1 MRTKLSKI
9 SGLTLIEILIAIV
22 ISSLMMAAMFTSYSI
37 VNSTYR
43 QVTDRAKISQAGR
56 DVVGQMLRE
65 VRMAGFR
72 YFNDNIAAHDSHVPI
87 KITKRKGFQDAAGK
101 DPARKEEVGCDTL
114 EIVYGS
120 VDYDSKQTDVD
131 KRYTYTRYKIKYW
144 CEASDKIENV
154 NDQSRI
160 EGFKVLKSF
169 QKWNGTNFTAVVS
182 AKDPSFNR
190 LYEREQ
196 VLDYVQDMV
205 FVPLDK
211 DGKRIDADS
220 SGKYS
225 NTQVVPSQGKEFDV
239 RTVDIGLIVR
249 STKPFYRDDTRA
261 GAIRKI
267 ISLTSG
273 RDISKQ
279 DRYLRDIITVT
290 ANARNVGLDK

>member
-1 MRTKLSKI
+1 MKKKFSKI

-22 ISSLMMAAMFTSYSI
+22 ISSLMMAAMFTSYSV

-56 DVVGQMLRE
+56 DLVGQILRE
-65 VRMAGFR
+65 VRMAGYK
-72 YFNDNIAAHDSHVPI
+72 YFNDNIAAHDSHIPI
-87 KITKRKGFQDAAGK
+87 KITKRKGFSDAGTKAPK
-101 DPARKEEVGCDTL
+101 VNEEVGCDTL

-120 VDYDSKQTDVD
+120 VDYKSTETDVD

-144 CEASDKIENV
+144 CEASAKIDPFTDKEIK
-154 NDQSRI
+154 
-160 EGFKVLKSF
+160 GFKVLKARE
-169 QKWNGTNFTAVVS
+169 KWDSSTSKFS
-182 AKDPSFNR
+182 ALSTDDTLF
-190 LYEREQ
+190 EREE

-205 FVPLDK
+205 FVPLDEN
-211 DGKRIDADS
+211 GKRIDADS
-220 SGKYS
+220 SGKYT
-225 NTQVVPSQGKEFDV
+225 NAQVVPSAGKEYDV

-249 STKPFYRDDTRA
+249 STRPFYRDDKRS

-273 RDISKQ
+273 RDISEE

-290 ANARNVGLDK
+290 ANARNVGIEQ